1 MPRCCRF
8 ARRNV
13 ARVWLLWSPTA
24 LFAYPKQP
32 RSIPFSYRLERR
44 IRLTPPRPRL
54 AALLNVNNPCGRIT
68 AGSLSR
74 LRAAEQKLL
83 EKKREEQRGADEGD
97 TGLDVRS
104 PRQHWRHRGTRDMHA
119 NSVELRT
126 RAEALPETTTAGFHC
141 RRVAFQTLCLWIVLQ
156 DWLLPSA
163 SGS

>member
-32 RSIPFSYRLERR
+32 RSIPLSYRLERR
-44 IRLTPPRPRL
+44 IRLKPPPTPLRL
-54 AALLNVNNPCGRIT
+54 AALLNVNNPCGKMT
-68 AGSLSR
+68 AGSVSR
-74 LRAAEQKLL
+74 SRAAERKLL

-97 TGLDVRS
+97 TELDVRS
-104 PRQHWRHRGTRDMHA
+104 PRQHWRHRGTRDVHA

-126 RAEALPETTTAGFHC
+126 RAEALPADNDCG
-141 RRVAFQTLCLWIVLQ
+141 
-156 DWLLPSA
+156 LPLPQRCI
-163 SGS
+163 